1 MIRPPYISVPGALR
15 SVAFEVLGAPVAKGR
30 PKFARRGA
38 RVTTYTPA
46 KTESYEGHV
55 KFKARLAM
63 RGEPPYAGPVRLVI
77 YIAVPIPASW
87 SQKRQAE
94 AAAGEIGATKKPDE
108 DNVVKALKDA
118 MNGIVYLDDSQVVSN
133 HIEKFY
139 AREPGVRIEAT
150 ELNLKR
156 A

>member
-1 MIRPPYISVPGALR
+1 MIRPPFSSVPGALR
-15 SVAFEVLGAPVAKGR
+15 SVAFEVLAIPVPKAR
-30 PKFARRGA
+30 PRFARRGA

-55 KFKARLAM
+55 KFMARLAM
-63 RGEPPYAGPVRLVI
+63 RSTPPYTGPVRLVI

-87 SQKRQAE
+87 SRKRQAE